1 MIYDKYNNKDVCL
14 YKLENNFISV
24 DITDLG
30 ARINALR
37 INGKDIVLGTN
48 NVLDYLASNSY
59 MGATIGRVAN
69 RIENGTFRLNN
80 KNYQLVKNDGS
91 NHLHGGNFG
100 FDKQFFEVLEHDETT
115 LKLHYYS
122 HDLEENY
129 PGNLDFYVTYIL
141 EKDTL
146 AIYYE
151 GKSDQD
157 TLFNPTN
164 HMYFNLCGEDVNS
177 IEDNYLEINADFYN
191 EARLDLIPTSK
202 LIEVTNTVFDFRK
215 MKKITQ
221 DFKANELKNTN
232 GYDHN
237 YILKSNKACVAYSPK
252 AKIKMELETNLPCL
266 QLYTAG
272 ALKLTNGKTR
282 TYDKHSGFCLEPQFM
297 PNAINMDVTKPILKA
312 NEIANYYIKYKFMV
326 E

>member
-1 MIYDKYNNKDVCL
+1 MIYDKYKEKDVCL

-24 DITDLG
+24 DIIDLG

-48 NVLDYLASNSY
+48 NVFDYLATNSY

-80 KNYQLVKNDGS
+80 KKYTLVKNDGP
-91 NHLHGGNFG
+91 NHLHGGDFG
-100 FDKQFFEVLEHDETT
+100 FDKQFFEVTEYSETT

-122 HDLEENY
+122 KDLEENY
-129 PGNLDFYVTYIL
+129 PGNLDFFVTYIL
-141 EKDTL
+141 EDDAL
-146 AIYYE
+146 SIYYE
-151 GKSDQD
+151 ANSDQD

-164 HMYFNLCGEDVNS
+164 HTYFNLAGEDS
-177 IEDNYLEINADFYN
+177 GSLFDNYLEINADFYN

-215 MKKITQ
+215 MKNITK
-221 DFKANELKNTN
+221 DFKAEELKSTN

-237 YILKSNKACVAYSPK
+237 FILKSSNACLAYSPK
-252 AKIKMELETNLPCL
+252 TKIKMKLETNLPCL

-282 TYDKHSGFCLEPQFM
+282 QYDKHSGFCLEPQFM
-297 PNAINMDVTKPILKA
+297 PNAINMDVAKPILKA
-312 NEIANYYIKYKFMV
+312 NETAKYYIKYKFMV